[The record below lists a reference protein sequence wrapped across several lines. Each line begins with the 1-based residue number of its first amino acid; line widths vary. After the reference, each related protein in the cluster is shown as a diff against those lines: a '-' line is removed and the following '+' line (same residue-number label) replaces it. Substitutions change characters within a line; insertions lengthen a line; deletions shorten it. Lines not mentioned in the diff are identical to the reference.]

1 MSHKGL
7 EFNSIRKPYIYL
19 LEGRR
24 KAPFSPLQ
32 RNIVR
37 AGANYRI
44 KKTDRGLLEIS
55 QPIGYVVKDDADAL
69 RIKDEIAAWFVTND
83 WARLSFDNEPGR
95 SYLAVVQ
102 NSIDDFDRF
111 VDQRSGTIQFVAKAT
126 LGEEKTIPVTN
137 TPTSHTITGQDITP
151 WIVEVTFTEATST
164 FELQASNG
172 LYLLLAY
179 EFIEGDTLTIK
190 YEGREVLLNGNDL
203 RSAVRLKTNY
213 EMLQPGTIEVSASH
227 VCELIYD
234 ERYY

>member
-7 EFNSIRKPYIYL
+7 EFKSIRKPYIYL

-24 KAPFSPLQ
+24 MASFSPLQ
-32 RNIVR
+32 RNIVK
-37 AGANYRI
+37 AGNDFRI
-44 KKTDRGLLEIS
+44 KKTDKGLLEIS
-55 QPIGYVVKDDADAL
+55 QPIGYIVKDDADAL
-69 RIKDEIAAWFVTND
+69 RIKDEIAAWLVTKD

-111 VDQRSGTIQFVAKAT
+111 VDQRSGTIQFIAKAT
-126 LGEEKTIPVTN
+126 LGEEKTIPVT
-137 TPTSHTITGQDITP
+137 TTRTMHTITGQDNTP
-151 WIVEVTFTEATST
+151 WIVEVTFTEATSI

-172 LYLLLAY
+172 LYLLLQY
-179 EFIEGDTLTIK
+179 EFIEGDRLTIK

-203 RSAVRLKTNY
+203 RRAVRLKTNY
-213 EMLQPGTIEVSASH
+213 ELLEPGMIGVSGSH
-227 VCELIYD
+227 ACEIFYN